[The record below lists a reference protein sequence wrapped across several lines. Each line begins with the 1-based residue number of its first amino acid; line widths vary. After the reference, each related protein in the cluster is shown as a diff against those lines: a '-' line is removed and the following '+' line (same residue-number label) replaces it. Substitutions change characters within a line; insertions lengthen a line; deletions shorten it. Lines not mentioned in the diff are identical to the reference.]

1 MKLCL
6 QWDVVVVGTGIG
18 GATTGYALAKAG
30 RSVLFL
36 ERGHVGNTRGFV
48 EAEAGY
54 HRLDEPE
61 RRARLALGGRNSDA
75 WRDAR
80 RGDEYVPYV
89 GSGPGGSSALYGMAL
104 ERMFPS
110 DFESWPISY
119 DELKP
124 WYAVAE
130 RLYRVRGT
138 QDPLRTEPADHL
150 LAPPPLSAA
159 NRRIFEHLAGI
170 GLHPYRLHLACEHVA
185 GCRLCQGHLCDAAC
199 KNDAVRV
206 CLEPALGQG
215 HVKLVT
221 GARVTNL
228 EVNHRNLSAVH
239 ADVDGTSHRFEA
251 KVVVLA
257 AGALA
262 SPVLLL
268 SSGLPDSSNLVG
280 RRLMRHAIDL
290 FVLRKAPPAETPGD
304 SKELGL
310 NDFYQDPEKLGTV
323 QSFGLAPPYEY
334 LRNQPGRNLWRWMGP
349 LGPLVAR
356 RFARAPIVAGILED
370 SPDPDNRVEPGVIA
384 YRLGADDTR
393 RRVLLRQQLRQAF
406 SRFGPVL
413 ITGTD
418 DRKGL
423 GHVCGTCRF
432 GTNPQSSVLD
442 EWNRMHGIDNLYVTD
457 ASFFPTSAGVN
468 PALTIA
474 ANALRVANE
483 LKRRL

>member
-1 MKLCL
+1 
-6 QWDVVVVGTGIG
+6 
-18 GATTGYALAKAG
+18 
-30 RSVLFL
+30 
-36 ERGHVGNTRGFV
+36 
-48 EAEAGY
+48 
-54 HRLDEPE
+54 
-61 RRARLALGGRNSDA
+61 
-75 WRDAR
+75 
-80 RGDEYVPYV
+80 
-89 GSGPGGSSALYGMAL
+89 
-104 ERMFPS
+104 MFPS

-199 KNDAVRV
+199 KRDAVRV

-221 GARVTNL
+221 GAHVTNL

-310 NDFYQDPEKLGTV
+310 NDFYEDPEKLGTV